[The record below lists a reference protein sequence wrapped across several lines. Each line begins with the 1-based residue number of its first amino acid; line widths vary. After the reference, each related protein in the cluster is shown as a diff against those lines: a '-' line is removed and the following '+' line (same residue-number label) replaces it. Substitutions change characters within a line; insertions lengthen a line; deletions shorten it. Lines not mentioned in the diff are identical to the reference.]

1 MGNVVLSAH
10 VPDLLTELAE
20 LKANGGLA
28 SLPKEE
34 GKHRGVMADRFTNE
48 AVVLTAPT
56 KPKGGGEL
64 ELSSIT
70 ALTNENS
77 SQSFFLTQRHR
88 KLRIM
93 PRLRRRKQKLLQIC

>member
-1 MGNVVLSAH
+1 VNRGVLILSAARGSSREIFN
-10 VPDLLTELAE
+10 PNYALFKSSPGDR
-20 LKANGGLA
+20 GGC
-28 SLPKEE
+28 
-34 GKHRGVMADRFTNE
+34 GAD
-48 AVVLTAPT
+48 PT

-64 ELSSIT
+64 KLSSIT
-70 ALTNENS
+70 ALTNKNS